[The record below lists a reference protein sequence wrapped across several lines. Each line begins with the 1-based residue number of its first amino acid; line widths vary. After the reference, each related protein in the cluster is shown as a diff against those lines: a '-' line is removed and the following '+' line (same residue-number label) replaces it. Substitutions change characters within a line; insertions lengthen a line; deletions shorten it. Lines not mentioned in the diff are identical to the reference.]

1 MSDTQQ
7 YTDLPIEPTP
17 GKGGRRIPRWV
28 IFTVLGLILLVV
40 LFYGAILLYAK
51 VINDSPDEFTSGD
64 IDAALSAAAADGTT
78 PAATAITP
86 QETVATAQPPVATAA
101 PNASSPNATSP
112 NATATASSAPAAT
125 IAAPPAAA
133 SSQWVATDASQV
145 GYRVQEILFG
155 VDTTAV
161 GRTNQVEGTLT
172 IDGTQVTGVEFT
184 VDVASITSDESRRDS
199 AFRGRVMSADE
210 FPTASFELTEPI
222 DVGVAPT
229 DGTEVTTQA
238 TGDLTLRGVTN
249 PVTFE
254 VTAKQ
259 DAGLIGVQGGIPVVF
274 NDYGIANP
282 SNGGVQTED
291 DGLVEFILV
300 FEPAT

>member
-1 MSDTQQ
+1 MSDTDQ
-7 YTDLPIEPTP
+7 YTDVPVEPTP
-17 GKGGRRIPRWV
+17 EKSRRHIPRWV
-28 IFTVLGLILLVV
+28 IYTVLVLILLVV
-40 LFYGAILLYAK
+40 LFYGAIFLYAK
-51 VINDSPDEFTSGD
+51 VINDSPDEFTAAD
-64 IDAALSAAAADGTT
+64 IDAALSAEAADDGTT
-78 PAATAITP
+78 PAATAPTP
-86 QETVATAQPPVATAA
+86 EDTVATGQPPVATATPSTA
-101 PNASSPNATSP
+101 PIARDA
-112 NATATASSAPAAT
+112 APGT
-125 IAAPPAAA
+125 TAAPPSAA
-133 SSQWVATDASQV
+133 SSQWVATDESQV

-161 GRTNQVEGTLT
+161 GRTNQVNGTLT
-172 IDGTQVTGVEFT
+172 IDGTQVTGVDFT

-210 FPTASFELTEPI
+210 FPTATFALTQPI
-222 DVGVAPT
+222 DLGAAPA
-229 DGTEVTTQA
+229 DGAEVTTQA

-249 PVTFE
+249 PVTFD

-259 DAGLIGVQGGIPVVF
+259 ESGLIGVQGSIPVVF

-300 FEPAT
+300 FEPAS

>member
-1 MSDTQQ
+1 M
-7 YTDLPIEPTP
+7 PVEPTP
-17 GKGGRRIPRWV
+17 EQSGRRIPRWV
-28 IFTVLGLILLVV
+28 TYMVLGLILLVV
-40 LFYGAILLYAK
+40 LFYGAIFLYAK
-51 VINDSPDEFTSGD
+51 VINDSPDEFTAAD
-64 IDAALSAAAADGTT
+64 LDAALSAEAADDG
-78 PAATAITP
+78 AA
-86 QETVATAQPPVATAA
+86 PVADGDHATGHGGHRPTARRDRGA
-101 PNASSPNATSP
+101 EHRPSRHRGGPRPERPLRHRS
-112 NATATASSAPAAT
+112 
-125 IAAPPAAA
+125 AA

-161 GRTNQVEGTLT
+161 GRTNQVDGTLT
-172 IDGTQVTGVEFT
+172 IDGTQVTGVDFT

-210 FPTASFELTEPI
+210 FPTATFALTQPIEL
-222 DVGVAPT
+222 GVTPA
-229 DGTEVTTQA
+229 DGAEVTTQA

-249 PVTFE
+249 SVTFD

-259 DAGLIGVQGGIPVVF
+259 ENGLIGVQGSIPVVF

-300 FEPAT
+300 FEPAS